1 MADLKV
7 DYQLLASIHATMTG
21 LTTEFE
27 TIEDQ
32 ASAYSSAYG
41 YNGITSAMS
50 SFSGNWADH
59 RKKLL
64 GTMRD
69 LDHMVTTTATDFRT
83 ADSKLAS
90 DLTTTSTSRR

>member
-21 LTTEFE
+21 LMTEFKSL
-27 TIEDQ
+27 EDQ

-41 YNGITSAMS
+41 YSGITSAMN
-50 SFSGNWADH
+50 SFSGNWSDH

-64 GTMRD
+64 GSMQN
-69 LDHMVTTTATDFRT
+69 LDHMVTTTSQDFHQ
-83 ADSKLAS
+83 ADSKLAA
-90 DLTTTSTSRR
+90 DLANGGKSGR

>member
-21 LTTEFE
+21 LVTEFD

-32 ASAYSSAYG
+32 AAAYSAAYG
-41 YNGITSAMS
+41 YDGISGAMNG
-50 SFSGNWADH
+50 FSGNWSDH

-64 GTMRD
+64 GSMQN
-69 LDHMVTTTATDFRT
+69 LDHMVTATAQDFRT
-83 ADSKLAS
+83 ADGKLAS
-90 DLTTTSTSRR
+90 DLTGR

>member
-21 LTTEFE
+21 LVTEFD

-32 ASAYSSAYG
+32 AAAYNSAYG
-41 YNGITSAMS
+41 YDGITSAMN
-50 SFSGNWADH
+50 SFSGNWSDH

-64 GTMRD
+64 GTMQN
-69 LDHMVTTTATDFRT
+69 LDHMVTATATDFRST
-83 ADSKLAS
+83 DSKLAS
-90 DLTTTSTSRR
+90 DLTGR

>member
-21 LTTEFE
+21 LMTEFE
-27 TIEDQ
+27 SLEDQ
-32 ASAYSSAYG
+32 AGAYSSAYG
-41 YNGITSAMS
+41 YSGIASAMS
-50 SFSGNWADH
+50 SFSGNWSDH

-64 GTMRD
+64 GTMQD

-90 DLTTTSTSRR
+90 DLTMTSTSGR